1 MDRYET
7 AIKKIKE
14 ALFDIVSLSLDS
26 NNLNINELVM
36 DADKLIEDIEVLSGK
51 KEQVVIPINVEE
63 DKKSEEKNVLET
75 QSENKL
81 QQIEKEE
88 PILEVKEEPVLEVKE
103 EKEEPVLEVKEEKEE
118 PVLEVKEEKEEPT
131 LDFTWK
137 EEKQPV
143 TFIKENNIQPHAIL
157 VTKNQFS
164 NLKKSHDTMLATN
177 KYKDIIE
184 GQVELEEV
192 DVKTKIEKL
201 MEEASLEYQK
211 GNTIRAE
218 EIYNEV
224 SKLNQGV

>member
-51 KEQVVIPINVEE
+51 KEQVVIPINIEE
-63 DKKSEEKNVLET
+63 DKKLEEKNVLET

-88 PILEVKEEPVLEVKE
+88 PILEVKEA
-103 EKEEPVLEVKEEKEE
+103 KEEPVLEVKEEKEE
-118 PVLEVKEEKEEPT
+118 PS
-131 LDFTWK
+131 LDFTWE

-184 GQVELEEV
+184 EKVELEEV

>member
-88 PILEVKEEPVLEVKE
+88 PVLEVKEEPMLEVKE
-103 EKEEPVLEVKEEKEE
+103 EKEEPS
-118 PVLEVKEEKEEPT
+118 
-131 LDFTWK
+131 LDFTWE

>member
-36 DADKLIEDIEVLSGK
+36 DADELIEDIEVLSGK

-63 DKKSEEKNVLET
+63 DKKLEEKNVLET

-88 PILEVKEEPVLEVKE
+88 PILEVKEEKE
-103 EKEEPVLEVKEEKEE
+103 K

-184 GQVELEEV
+184 GKVELEEV

>member
-51 KEQVVIPINVEE
+51 KEQVVIPINIEE
-63 DKKSEEKNVLET
+63 DKKLEEKNVLET
-75 QSENKL
+75 QPENKL

-88 PILEVKEEPVLEVKE
+88 PILEA
-103 EKEEPVLEVKEEKEE
+103 KEEKEE

-131 LDFTWK
+131 LDFTCK

-184 GQVELEEV
+184 RKVELEEV

>member
-63 DKKSEEKNVLET
+63 DKKLEEKNVLET

-88 PILEVKEEPVLEVKE
+88 PI
-103 EKEEPVLEVKEEKEE
+103 LEVKEEKEE

-177 KYKDIIE
+177 RYKDIIE
-184 GQVELEEV
+184 RKVELEEV

>member
-63 DKKSEEKNVLET
+63 DKKLEEENVLET
-75 QSENKL
+75 QSDNKL
-81 QQIEKEE
+81 QQI
-88 PILEVKEEPVLEVKE
+88 

-118 PVLEVKEEKEEPT
+118 PKLEVKEEKEEPT

-177 KYKDIIE
+177 KYKDVIE
-184 GQVELEEV
+184 GKVELEEV

-218 EIYNEV
+218 EIYNEL

>member
-63 DKKSEEKNVLET
+63 DKKLEEENVLET
-75 QSENKL
+75 QSDNKL
-81 QQIEKEE
+81 QQI
-88 PILEVKEEPVLEVKE
+88 

-118 PVLEVKEEKEEPT
+118 PKLEVKEENEEPT

>member
-51 KEQVVIPINVEE
+51 KEQVVISINAEE
-63 DKKSEEKNVLET
+63 DKKLEEKNVLET
-75 QSENKL
+75 QSDNKL
-81 QQIEKEE
+81 QQIEK
-88 PILEVKEEPVLEVKE
+88 K
-103 EKEEPVLEVKEEKEE
+103 E

-184 GQVELEEV
+184 GKVELEEV

>member
-51 KEQVVIPINVEE
+51 KEQVVIPINIEE
-63 DKKSEEKNVLET
+63 DKKLEEKNVLET
-75 QSENKL
+75 QPENKL

-88 PILEVKEEPVLEVKE
+88 PILEVKEE
-103 EKEEPVLEVKEEKEE
+103 KEEPD
-118 PVLEVKEEKEEPT
+118 

-177 KYKDIIE
+177 RYNDIIE
-184 GQVELEEV
+184 GKVELEEV

>member
-88 PILEVKEEPVLEVKE
+88 PI
-103 EKEEPVLEVKEEKEE
+103 
-118 PVLEVKEEKEEPT
+118 LEVKEEKEEPT

>member
-51 KEQVVIPINVEE
+51 KEQVEIPINVEE

-75 QSENKL
+75 QSDNKL

-88 PILEVKEEPVLEVKE
+88 PI
-103 EKEEPVLEVKEEKEE
+103 LEVKEEKEE

-184 GQVELEEV
+184 GNVELEEV

>member
-81 QQIEKEE
+81 QQI
-88 PILEVKEEPVLEVKE
+88 
-103 EKEEPVLEVKEEKEE
+103 EKEE

>member
-88 PILEVKEEPVLEVKE
+88 PILEVKEE
-103 EKEEPVLEVKEEKEE
+103 KEEPVLEVKEEKEE

-137 EEKQPV
+137 EEKQSV

>member
-63 DKKSEEKNVLET
+63 DKKLEEENVLET
-75 QSENKL
+75 QSDNKL
-81 QQIEKEE
+81 QQI
-88 PILEVKEEPVLEVKE
+88 

-118 PVLEVKEEKEEPT
+118 PKLEVKEEKEEPT

>member
-51 KEQVVIPINVEE
+51 KEQVVIPIDVEE

-75 QSENKL
+75 QPENKL

-88 PILEVKEEPVLEVKE
+88 PI
-103 EKEEPVLEVKEEKEE
+103 
-118 PVLEVKEEKEEPT
+118 LEVKEEKEEPT

>member
-63 DKKSEEKNVLET
+63 DKKLEEKNVLET

-81 QQIEKEE
+81 QQIEKEG
-88 PILEVKEEPVLEVKE
+88 PI
-103 EKEEPVLEVKEEKEE
+103 
-118 PVLEVKEEKEEPT
+118 LEVKEEKEEPT

-184 GQVELEEV
+184 GKVELEEV

>member
-88 PILEVKEEPVLEVKE
+88 PVLEVKE
-103 EKEEPVLEVKEEKEE
+103 EKEEPKLEVKEEKEE
-118 PVLEVKEEKEEPT
+118 PS

-184 GQVELEEV
+184 GKVELEEV

-201 MEEASLEYQK
+201 IEEASLEYQK

>member
-51 KEQVVIPINVEE
+51 KEQVEIPINVEE

-75 QSENKL
+75 QPENKL
-81 QQIEKEE
+81 QQI
-88 PILEVKEEPVLEVKE
+88 

-177 KYKDIIE
+177 RYKDIIE
-184 GQVELEEV
+184 RKVELEEV

>member
-51 KEQVVIPINVEE
+51 KEQVVIPINIEE
-63 DKKSEEKNVLET
+63 DKKLEEKNVLET
-75 QSENKL
+75 QPENKL

-88 PILEVKEEPVLEVKE
+88 PI
-103 EKEEPVLEVKEEKEE
+103 LEVKEEKEE

-184 GQVELEEV
+184 GKVELEEV

>member
-63 DKKSEEKNVLET
+63 DKKLEEKNVLET

-81 QQIEKEE
+81 QQIEKEK
-88 PILEVKEEPVLEVKE
+88 PI
-103 EKEEPVLEVKEEKEE
+103 
-118 PVLEVKEEKEEPT
+118 LEVKEEKEEPT

-184 GQVELEEV
+184 RKVELEEV